1 MRFDSGQVGT
11 MLLACIA
18 GFFSTKVQRRYID
31 ASAAAILKVSFNVQ
45 DGREKKARWGRG
57 GGWEGGTE
65 ESPFSSSHHPPRAC
79 HFSIITIPAGA
90 STSTEERVQKK

>member
-1 MRFDSGQVGT
+1 MRFDSRQVGT
-11 MLLACIA
+11 MLLACRA
-18 GFFSTKVQRRYID
+18 GFFFSTKVQRRYID

-65 ESPFSSSHHPPRAC
+65 ESPFSSSHHP
-79 HFSIITIPAGA
+79 HFSIITIPAGT